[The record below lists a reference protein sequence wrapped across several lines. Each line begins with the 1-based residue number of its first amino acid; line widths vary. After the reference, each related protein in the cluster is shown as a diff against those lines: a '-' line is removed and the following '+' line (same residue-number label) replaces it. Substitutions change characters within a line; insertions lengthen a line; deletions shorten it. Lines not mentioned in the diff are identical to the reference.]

1 MYIYI
6 CVTLYAL
13 SSIEQLVLAQAAGIS
28 ISYVDAQDDKMQMIW
43 PGILKQTKL

>member
-1 MYIYI
+1 MYIIIYI
-6 CVTLYAL
+6 TVG
-13 SSIEQLVLAQAAGIS
+13 VLAHEAGIS